1 MPNKRLLPA
10 TPLSCLLAALLTFP
24 ALAFAEGAAKSAAT
38 ASPLATF
45 DVQAVSAG
53 TGAAVERIGLDAVVE
68 AVRQTTLSA
77 QVPGAVVSLHV
88 KAGDSVK
95 AGQELLR
102 IDARS
107 ASQSA
112 AASDAQ
118 VQAALASL
126 NVATR
131 DYERQKQLFQ
141 KEYISQSALDRA
153 QAQWQAS
160 QAQVKALQAQAGVAR
175 TQSGFF
181 VVNAPYAGIISQVP
195 ITLGDMA
202 MPGRP
207 LLSMYDPSELRVT
220 AAVAQSVAAGL
231 NDTSAVRLELP
242 NLATGLLQPTR
253 VQVLPVVDA
262 ATHTAELRLGLP
274 NEVKGVSPGVFARVW
289 LPVGPIK
296 GTTFSSQR
304 FYVPAGA
311 VVRRSEVTGLYVLD
325 AQGQPLLRQVR
336 LGRAQ
341 GDKIE
346 VLSGV
351 NQGDKV
357 VIDPQQAAARVR

>member
-1 MPNKRLLPA
+1 MPNKRLVPVTA
-10 TPLSCLLAALLTFP
+10 LSCLLAALLTIP
-24 ALAFAEGAAKSAAT
+24 AWAAPEGAAKSTAAVP
-38 ASPLATF
+38 PLATVE
-45 DVQAVSAG
+45 VQALGAG
-53 TGAAVERIGLDAVVE
+53 AVERVGLDAVVE

-77 QVPGAVVSLHV
+77 QVAGAVGPLRV

-95 AGQELLR
+95 AGQVLLR
-102 IDARS
+102 TDAHS

-126 NVATR
+126 NVASR

-141 KEYISQSALDRA
+141 KQYISQSALDKA

-181 VVNAPYAGIISQVP
+181 VLNAPYAGVISQVP

-202 MPGRP
+202 MPGRA
-207 LLSMYDPSELRVT
+207 LLTMYDPSELRVT
-220 AAVAQSVAAGL
+220 AAVAQSVAAAL

-242 NLATGLLQPTR
+242 SLATGLLPPTR

-274 NEVKGVSPGVFARVW
+274 GELKGVSPGLFARVW
-289 LPVGPIK
+289 LPVGPIQ
-296 GTTFSSQR
+296 GATFSSQR

-341 GDKIE
+341 GDKVE

-351 NQGDKV
+351 SQGDKV